1 MTSITLNQLPINQD
15 AVISSLHCDE
25 EIRRRLLDLGLV
37 YQTKITPILL
47 SPSRWFNCL

>member
-1 MTSITLNQLPINQD
+1 MKSFTLNQLPINQE
-15 AVISSLHCDE
+15 AVIFSLNCHD

-37 YQTKITPILL
+37 YQTKITPILI